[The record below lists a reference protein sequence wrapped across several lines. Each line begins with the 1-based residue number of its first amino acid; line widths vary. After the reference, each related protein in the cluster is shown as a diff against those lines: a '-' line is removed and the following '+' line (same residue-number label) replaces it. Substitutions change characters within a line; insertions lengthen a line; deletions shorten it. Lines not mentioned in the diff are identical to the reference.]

1 MKNIRTNEEIQNFN
15 SIDGGDSGGAM
26 ATNEELSASASAEH
40 DDRSGPV
47 MNNLTN
53 YNPTKN

>member
-15 SIDGGDSGGAM
+15 SIDGGDSGGGIPM
-26 ATNEELSASASAEH
+26 NDELSASASAEQ